1 MTNHAN
7 CIDFSTRQ
15 REKLMQF
22 ADETIRDLESK
33 G

>member
-7 CIDFSTRQ
+7 CINFSTCQ
-15 REKLMQF
+15 MEKLMQF
-22 ADETIRDLESK
+22 AQNRESK